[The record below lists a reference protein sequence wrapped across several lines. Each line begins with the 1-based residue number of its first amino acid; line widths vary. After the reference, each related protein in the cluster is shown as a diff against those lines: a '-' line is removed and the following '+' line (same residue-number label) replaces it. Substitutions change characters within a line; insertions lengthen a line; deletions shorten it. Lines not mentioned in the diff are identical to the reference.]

1 MALTSSSRI
10 VNNAGGPLQP
20 MASDGLRLARSAP
33 ARRFRLGILG
43 GMGPLASAEFLK
55 TVYRLNL
62 AEPEQRMPICI
73 HISDPS
79 FPDRSEAILAGATEE
94 LAASFSRAL
103 EELADLGAE
112 RLLVACITIH
122 HLLPGLREPL
132 RRKIISLI
140 DLIADDV
147 LASPRPRLLLATH
160 GTRATRLFER
170 HSRWEQLAPWLRFP
184 EAEDQRAVHDWIYR
198 LKIGEAPAG
207 CCNRLAELALKY
219 GVDGFVF
226 ACTELHLCQQEIAA
240 RPAGEDGFDVI
251 DPLLTAARRLQ
262 DPGWCYAGSERP
274 ELAEATGA

>member
-1 MALTSSSRI
+1 
-10 VNNAGGPLQP
+10 
-20 MASDGLRLARSAP
+20 
-33 ARRFRLGILG
+33 
-43 GMGPLASAEFLK
+43 MGPLASAEFLK

-62 AEPEQRMPICI
+62 AEPEQRMPICVLV
-73 HISDPS
+73 SDPS

-94 LAASFSRAL
+94 LAESFSRAL
-103 EELADLGAE
+103 EELAVLGAE

-122 HLLPGLREPL
+122 HLLPGLRESL

-170 HSRWEQLAPWLRFP
+170 HSRWEQLAPWIRFP
-184 EAEDQRAVHDWIYR
+184 DAEDQRAVHDWIYR

-207 CCNRLAELALKY
+207 CCAWLDGLALKY

-262 DPGWCYAGSERP
+262 DPRWGYAGSERP
-274 ELAEATGA
+274 ELAEAAGA